1 MSKTVFN
8 VTAERTS
15 RGVWTLVEPT
25 LGAVSEVR
33 SLAHAAAD
41 MVEPVAYLAGLPESE
56 VEINVVPALPVE
68 ISERLEQVE
77 SARREAEEANSRAA
91 SEYRAAVRALHD
103 DGVTYRDIGA
113 LLGVSHQ
120 RVAQLAKG

>member
-8 VTAERTS
+8 VTAERTP

-68 ISERLEQVE
+68 ISERLERVE

-91 SEYRAAVRALHD
+91 SEYRAAVRALRD